1 MANDIND
8 NSKTNNIKKYQD
20 KGLSGLANL
29 GNTCFVNTCMQILSH
44 TYHLNDVL
52 DTKKTDNST
61 LEKRFLNEWN
71 KLRTM
76 MWSKNCVIGP
86 GGWIRAVQLIARVK
100 DRDIFTGYAQNDINE
115 YLLFVLDMF
124 HEALKRS
131 VKMTITGV
139 AENTKDEMAKKCY
152 AMIQNM
158 YSKEYSEIV
167 KLFSGIHV
175 SHIISKE
182 NDTVL
187 SVTPEPFMALEL
199 PIKKIGVEN
208 AATNS
213 TIEMD
218 LYDCLD
224 SFVADEILD
233 DDNKWL
239 NEKTG
244 NKEIVKKSIKFWNFP
259 DILIISLKRFNNS
272 GRKVQKLVNFPIENL
287 DLRKYVTGYKK
298 NEYVYSLYGI
308 ANHSGGTGGGH
319 YFAYVK
325 NANGKWYN
333 FNDTSVK
340 EMKIFDLISPKAYL
354 LFYTK
359 KNIA

>member
-259 DILIISLKRFNNS
+259 EILVISLKRFNNS
-272 GRKVQKLVNFPIENL
+272 GRKIQKLVNFPIENL

>member
-1 MANDIND
+1 MSDVEPID
-8 NSKTNNIKKYQD
+8 LKKYEN

-44 TYHLNDVL
+44 TYQLNNIL
-52 DTKKTDNST
+52 DSKKNNNGTI
-61 LEKRFLNEWN
+61 EKRFLNEWN
-71 KLRTM
+71 KLRLL

-86 GGWIRAVQLIARVK
+86 GAWIRAVQLIARVK
-100 DRDIFTGYAQNDINE
+100 DRDIFTGYSQNDINE

-124 HEALKRS
+124 HEALKRP

-139 AENTKDEMAKKCY
+139 SENYKDEMAKKCY
-152 AMIQNM
+152 TMIQNM

-175 SHIISKE
+175 SHIISRD
-182 NDTVL
+182 DTVL
-187 SVTPEPFMALEL
+187 SMTPEPFMALEL
-199 PIKKIGVEN
+199 PIKKNGVEN
-208 AATNS
+208 VATNS
-213 TIEMD
+213 NIEID

-224 SFVADEILD
+224 SFTANEVLD

-244 NKEIVKKSIKFWNFP
+244 GRESVVKKIQFWNFP
-259 DILIISLKRFNNS
+259 DILIISLKRFNNN
-272 GRKVQKLVNFPIENL
+272 GRKIQKLVNFPIENL
-287 DLRKYVTGYKK
+287 DLSKYVVGYNK
-298 NEYVYSLYGI
+298 NKYNYSLYGI
-308 ANHSGGTGGGH
+308 ANHTGGTAGGH

-354 LFYTK
+354 LFYSK

>member
-1 MANDIND
+1 MSND
-8 NSKTNNIKKYQD
+8 NKETNNMKKYEN
-20 KGLSGLANL
+20 KGLSGLANM
-29 GNTCFVNTCMQILSH
+29 GNTCFANTCMQILSH
-44 TYHLNDVL
+44 TYKLNDIL
-52 DTKKTDNST
+52 DNKKNDDST

-71 KLRTM
+71 KLRTL

-86 GGWIRAVQLIARVK
+86 GAWIRAVQLIARVK
-100 DRDIFTGYAQNDINE
+100 DRDIFTGYSQNDINE
-115 YLLFVLDMF
+115 YLLFILDMF
-124 HEALKRS
+124 HEALKRP

-139 AENTKDEMAKKCY
+139 VENSKDEMAKKCY

-175 SHIISKE
+175 SHIISRE
-182 NDTVL
+182 NHTVL
-187 SVTPEPFMALEL
+187 SMSPEPFMALEL

-213 TIEMD
+213 KIEID
-218 LYDCLD
+218 VYDCLD
-224 SFVADEILD
+224 SFVADEVLD

-244 NKEIVKKSIKFWNFP
+244 KKESVKKNIKFWNFP

-272 GRKVQKLVNFPIENL
+272 GRKIQKLVNFPIENL

-298 NEYVYSLYGI
+298 NDYIYSLYGI
-308 ANHSGGTGGGH
+308 ANHTGGTAGGH
-319 YFAYVK
+319 YYAYVK

-354 LFYTK
+354 LFYSK